1 MIPGIFSY
9 LINIKKIKPDM
20 VAQTVIKANSE
31 AEGGGSELHDL
42 PWQLT
47 QYHKVKKR
55 ARLNTLT
62 SI

>member
-1 MIPGIFSY
+1 
-9 LINIKKIKPDM
+9 M

-31 AEGGGSELHDL
+31 TEGGGSELHDL

-55 ARLNTLT
+55 AGLNTLT